1 VPTFRATFQDPS
13 NPIFEVPAEI
23 IGQLGGGKRPAV
35 TASFNGIQFR
45 TTIAVYGG
53 LSYLGVRRELRDA
66 AQLEPGD
73 VVEITLERDDQPR
86 TVEVPDDLAQA
97 LARDPEA
104 SQVFESLSFTNRKEY
119 VSWITSAR
127 RAETRQ
133 RRLVE
138 VPALLR
144 QGRRTPQ

>member
-1 VPTFRATFQDPS
+1 MPTFRATFEDPS
-13 NPIFEVPAEI
+13 NPIFEVPGEV
-23 IGQLGGGKRPAV
+23 IGQLGGGKRPRV
-35 TASFNGIQFR
+35 TVSLKGIQFR

-53 LSYLGVRRELRDA
+53 LFYLGVRRELRDA

-73 VVEITLERDDQPR
+73 VVDITVERDDQPR
-86 TVEVPDDLAQA
+86 VVDVPDDLAQA

-119 VSWITSAR
+119 VNWITSAKR
-127 RAETRQ
+127 TETRQ

-144 QGRRTPQ
+144 QGRRTPL